1 MDSLRPATPDDA
13 AACGR
18 VCYDAFGAIND
29 EHRFP
34 RDFPSAEVATGLL
47 RMLIDHPGFYGVVVE
62 RDGKVI
68 GSNFLDERATVVGI
82 GPITV
87 EPAVQHRA
95 AAEGLFSRFAEE
107 ELN

>member
-1 MDSLRPATPDDA
+1 MDSLRPAAPDYA

-47 RMLIDHPGFYGVVVE
+47 CMLIDHL
-62 RDGKVI
+62 
-68 GSNFLDERATVVGI
+68 GSMAWSLNAMAKSSVATSSTNEARSSGS
-82 GPITV
+82 
-87 EPAVQHRA
+87 
-95 AAEGLFSRFAEE
+95 GL
-107 ELN
+107 